1 MFRGLYA
8 GASAML
14 VQERMLDVTG
24 NNLANV
30 NSTGFRG
37 RTPVNKAFP
46 TLLMEKIDGQ
56 PGETFPP
63 KPEWLRRRDPI
74 QDAVF
79 ANVLSETA
87 MSIQAGA
94 VRVTDNP
101 LDVALEGP
109 GFFVVADG
117 AGNTFYTRAGH
128 FVRDNEGRLATH
140 EGQLVQG
147 QGGTITLGE
156 GWTAHIDDG
165 GQVVVDGEVVD
176 RLQVV
181 TFDNPTYLRQ
191 AGRSLLQETAGSGA
205 PQEEANPTLARG
217 ALEMSN
223 VNVVSEMVRMVE
235 ANRAYE
241 AAAKAVSVQDESA
254 SRLTQ
259 TYGRV

>member
-1 MFRGLYA
+1 
-8 GASAML
+8 ML
-14 VQERMLDVTG
+14 VQERMLDVTA

-30 NSTGFRG
+30 NSAGFRG

-63 KPEWLRRRDPI
+63 KPEWLRMRAPL

-79 ANVLSETA
+79 ANVLSETT
-87 MSIQAGA
+87 MSTQLGV

-101 LDVALEGP
+101 LDVALEDK
-109 GFFVVADG
+109 GFFVVSDA
-117 AGNTFYTRAGH
+117 AGNTFYTRSGQ
-128 FVRDNEGRLATH
+128 FVRDSEGRLATH

-147 QGGTITLGE
+147 QGGTVTLGE
-156 GWTAHIDDG
+156 AVSAFIDEG

-176 RLQVV
+176 QLQVV
-181 TFDNPTYLRQ
+181 NFADPTYLRHV
-191 AGRSLLQETAGSGA
+191 GRSLLQETAGSGA
-205 PQEEANPTLARG
+205 PEDNADPRLARG

-241 AAAKAVSVQDESA
+241 ASAKAVSVHDESA
-254 SRLTQ
+254 PRLTQ